1 MTLLG
6 IDVGTTGCKAALFV
20 LDGRMLAAAY
30 REYDVQN
37 PQPGWAELDSAAV
50 WAAVQETIR
59 EVAGQADAGDPVQ
72 ALSISSLSESV
83 VPVTADRRILGPSL
97 LNFDSRG
104 EEYVPAL
111 SRRLEPERLYQIN
124 GNTLGNHY
132 TLTKL
137 RWIKDHQPELYERAA
152 YFLNWTSFVAFMLGA
167 EPAVDYSI
175 ANRTLFFD
183 INAETWS
190 DELLAAAGLEAD
202 RLARPVP
209 SHTVVGTVAPHMAAD
224 LGLPPG
230 VQIAIGAHDQC
241 ANAIGCGVLNP
252 GQAAYGMGTY
262 HCIAPVFTGRRAPA
276 IMIKRGI
283 NTEHHAMPG
292 RFLAF
297 IYNQGGALV
306 KWFRNTFAAAEHE
319 QYRQMGRSIYP
330 ALLDEMP
337 PDPSSVVVLPHFMT
351 TGPPAFIANSSG
363 VITGLRLETT
373 RGDILKGIIE
383 SVAYSLKEN
392 IDNLPPT
399 GIAIGEYRV
408 AGGGSQSDRWVQT
421 CADILGQPFVRPAV
435 TEASALGAAI
445 IAGVGCGAFA
455 SFEEGV
461 AAMIR
466 LGRTYEPD
474 MRQHARYAPN
484 YARYRQLWPLLQDY
498 LTG

>member
-1 MTLLG
+1 MSLLG
-6 IDVGTTGCKAALFV
+6 IDVGTTGCKAALFAP
-20 LDGRMLAAAY
+20 DGRMLATAY
-30 REYDVQN
+30 REYDIQH
-37 PQPGWAELDSAAV
+37 PEPGWAELDSVYV

-59 EVAGQADAGDPVQ
+59 QVAGQAEAGDPIE
-72 ALSISSLSESV
+72 ALSISSLAESV
-83 VPVTADRRILGPSL
+83 VPVSADRRILGPSL
-97 LNFDSRG
+97 LNFDCRG
-104 EEYVPAL
+104 EEYVPGL
-111 SRRLEPERLYQIN
+111 SQRLTPEQLYQIN
-124 GNTLGNHY
+124 GNTLGNHF

-137 RWIKDHQPELYERAA
+137 MWIRDHQPRLYEQAA
-152 YFLNWTSFVAFMLGA
+152 YFLHWTSFVAFMLGA
-167 EPAVDYSI
+167 EPTVDYSM

-183 INAETWS
+183 INREAWS
-190 DELLAAAGLEAD
+190 QELLAVAGLEAD
-202 RLARPVP
+202 KLARPAP
-209 SHTVVGTVAPHMAAD
+209 SHAVVGTVSPYVAAE

-252 GQAAYGMGTY
+252 GQASYGMGTY

-276 IMIKRGI
+276 IMIERGI

-292 RFLAF
+292 RFMAF

-306 KWFRNTFAAAEHE
+306 KWFRNTFAAAEH
-319 QYRQMGRSIYP
+319 QQALQNSQSIYP

-351 TGPPAFIANSSG
+351 TGPPEFIANSSG

-383 SVAYSLKEN
+383 SIAYSLKEN

-399 GIAIGEYRV
+399 GIAIEEYRV
-408 AGGGSQSDRWVQT
+408 AGGGSRSDTWIQI
-421 CADILGQPFVRPAV
+421 CADILGQRFIRPEV

-445 IAGVGCGAFA
+445 IAGVGCGMFA

-461 AAMIR
+461 ATMIR
-466 LGRTYEPD
+466 LGRTFEPD
-474 MRQHARYAPN
+474 MRMHARYAQN
-484 YARYRQLWPLLQDY
+484 YARYRQLWPLLREY